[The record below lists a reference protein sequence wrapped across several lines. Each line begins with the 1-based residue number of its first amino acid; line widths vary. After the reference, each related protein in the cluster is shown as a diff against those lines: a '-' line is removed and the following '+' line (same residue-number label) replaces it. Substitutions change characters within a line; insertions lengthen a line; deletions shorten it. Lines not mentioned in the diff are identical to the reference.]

1 MNYFTNIFIY
11 VAAADLN
18 MHSLLRFTAKDLC
31 TVSVKTPCVNCRG
44 GKLMSG
50 RLINY
55 NETTQTICLFP
66 SFLVFKYLKVIVAS

>member
-18 MHSLLRFTAKDLC
+18 MHALLRFTAKDLR
-31 TVSVKTPCVNCRG
+31 TVSAKPPCVNCRG
-44 GKLMSG
+44 RKRTSG

-55 NETTQTICLFP
+55 NETTPTVCLFP
-66 SFLVFKYLKVIVAS
+66 SFMVLSI

>member
-18 MHSLLRFTAKDLC
+18 MHCLLRFTAKDFR
-31 TVSVKTPCVNCRG
+31 TISAKPPCVKRRG

-55 NETTQTICLFP
+55 NETTPTICLFP
-66 SFLVFKYLKVIVAS
+66 SFLVFKYLKVIEAS